1 MKSNRES
8 VSRAPSTSSSTTTL
22 VTPGPLEDLGKDFT
36 QLGRQF
42 CVFNEIWVRKQ
53 HLRQPYPEELREV
66 GPRYT
71 ARYTNKKTKQAGVV
85 AELYDFVPTRFHE
98 QLESSPFF
106 ATKVSVI
113 LTRWMTLILLPPS
126 SLQVQSQSGRILST
140 LSVEMRQI
148 SSLSTSSPL
157 RFMPRIMTDHK
168 CLRSPH
174 NCATQ
179 STPTRDTQGIAL
191 SCIRMESLRGMV
203 FLVEWPSAMLVSNFL
218 DFNI

>member
-1 MKSNRES
+1 
-8 VSRAPSTSSSTTTL
+8 
-22 VTPGPLEDLGKDFT
+22 
-36 QLGRQF
+36 
-42 CVFNEIWVRKQ
+42 
-53 HLRQPYPEELREV
+53 
-66 GPRYT
+66 
-71 ARYTNKKTKQAGVV
+71 
-85 AELYDFVPTRFHE
+85 
-98 QLESSPFF
+98 
-106 ATKVSVI
+106 VSVI